1 MHESGKGMPNKGL
14 YMFLV
19 IFSLMFLGSLAMNL
33 FTDRIVYLA
42 PVIGLAG
49 MVWSLLRLRGITHIA
64 GLRIG
69 RDDD

>member
-1 MHESGKGMPNKGL
+1 MHELGKGMPNKGF

-33 FTDRIVYLA
+33 FTDRVVYLA

>member
-1 MHESGKGMPNKGL
+1 MRNKSF
-14 YMFLV
+14 YVFLI
-19 IFSLMFLGSLAMNL
+19 IFSLMFLGSVAMNL
-33 FTDRIVYLA
+33 LTDRVVYLA

-69 RDDD
+69 RDDEA

>member
-1 MHESGKGMPNKGL
+1 MRNKSF
-14 YMFLV
+14 YVFLV
-19 IFSLMFLGSLAMNL
+19 IFSLMFLGSVAMNL
-33 FTDRIVYLA
+33 FSDRVVYLA

-69 RDDD
+69 RD